1 MRLGVLD
8 MGSNTVHLLVVDAH
22 PGARPLPAFSHKTEL
37 RLSELLDG
45 TGAIDAPGA
54 KRLTAFVREA
64 LELAEDKGAEQVLA
78 FATSAIRDAR
88 NGDEVLAR
96 LRKDVGQDINV
107 LSGPDESRL
116 TFLAVRR
123 WYGWSSRR
131 LLCLDIGGGSLEI
144 ASGIDE
150 DPDVALSL
158 QLGAGRLTRDQLD
171 GDPPSKDSV
180 RALRRYVR
188 QQLGTVVGQVL
199 REGPPDKSVGSSKT
213 FRSLAR
219 VSGAAPAAEG
229 MYVTRVLNKAGLSE
243 IIPSLAR
250 KSAAERA
257 GLPGVSAS
265 RAPQLLAGALV
276 AEAAMDLLEVEQ
288 LEICPWA
295 LREGVILRRIDTLA
309 S

>member
-22 PGARPLPAFSHKTEL
+22 RGARPLPAFSHKTEL
-37 RLSELLDG
+37 RLAELLDESG
-45 TGAIDAPGA
+45 RITSSGAR
-54 KRLTAFVREA
+54 RLTSFMREA

-78 FATSAIRDAR
+78 FATSAIREAV

-96 LRKDVGQDINV
+96 LRHDVGQEITV
-107 LSGPDESRL
+107 LSGADEARL

-131 LLCLDIGGGSLEI
+131 LLCIDIGGGSLEM

-158 QLGAGRLTRDQLD
+158 QLGAGRITRERLV

-180 RALRRYVR
+180 RDLRRYVR

-199 REGPPDKSVGSSKT
+199 REGAPDKTVGTSKT

-219 VSGAAPAAEG
+219 VTGAAPAAEG
-229 MYVTRVLNKAGLSE
+229 MYALRMLERAALTE
-243 IIPSLAR
+243 IIPSLA
-250 KSAAERA
+250 KQTASELAQ
-257 GLPGVSAS
+257 LPGVSSS

-276 AEAAMDLLEVEQ
+276 AEASMDLLEVDS
-288 LEICPWA
+288 LAICPWA